1 MDGHSFIRLKSNVAL
16 CHKLIKKLKIMKK
29 ANSFKIE
36 NEAIIVPRG
45 VHKNQKPNEVLI
57 TFSSLSGIVY
67 QFELPKREMVGL
79 KKDQTISSIFS
90 TVSLVEP
97 LSKQRSK
104 QLLSF
109 LNENLKSI

>member
-1 MDGHSFIRLKSNVAL
+1 MT
-16 CHKLIKKLKIMKK
+16 K

-79 KKDQTISSIFS
+79 KKDE
-90 TVSLVEP
+90 TVSLIFSSVSLAEP
-97 LSKQRSK
+97 LSEKLSK
-104 QLLSF
+104 QLRSF
-109 LNENLKSI
+109 LNENLKTT